1 MEPQEMPTICTAWF
15 RARLHALVR
24 ALLPMAK
31 LTLPSAEGMY
41 SVYLNLREGDTMTE
55 LLKKAFEAVSKL
67 PPESQ
72 DAIAARML
80 MELEDESRWDETF
93 AKSQDKLARMAD
105 EAIAEFKGRKTVP
118 LEDIL

>member
-1 MEPQEMPTICTAWF
+1 
-15 RARLHALVR
+15 
-24 ALLPMAK
+24 
-31 LTLPSAEGMY
+31 
-41 SVYLNLREGDTMTE
+41 MTE

-80 MELEDESRWDETF
+80 MELEDETRWDEAF
-93 AKSQDKLARMAD
+93 ARSQDTLARMAD
-105 EAIAEFKGRKTVP
+105 EAIDEFKAGKTAP